1 MPPGPGRD
9 HSFDPSAASAGY
21 GAIDIVVN
29 CYTPEVV
36 AAGYVP
42 TDERFRDKVGIA
54 AQERRGTTLEDYIA
68 KMDRAGIERSLLVA
82 ARCGDLRVR
91 GSTEVPYE
99 VVAEACRKYPHRFSG
114 LAGIDPTRGIAGL
127 KELDRAVHE
136 YGFVGAHLYPHWFGQ
151 APDAA
156 IYYPYYARCA
166 ELGIPIMMQVGQCL
180 VYQTDRRLPSVGRPM
195 TLDRVALDFPE
206 LTLIGIHL
214 GVPWVEEMISCCWK
228 HPNVYMAGDAYA
240 PKHWPAQ
247 AVHYANTYGQDKF
260 MFGTDWWVID
270 PERAMREVAE
280 LGFRPGPLRKILR
293 DNAARVFRL
302 PAAQEGAGQ

>member
-1 MPPGPGRD
+1 MSGKPFA
-9 HSFDPSAASAGY
+9 FDPARTRTGY

-29 CYTPEVV
+29 CYTPEIV
-36 AAGYVP
+36 AAGRAP
-42 TDERFRDKVGIA
+42 TDEGFREKVGIA
-54 AQERRGTTLEDYIA
+54 GNERRGTSLEDYIA

-91 GSTEVPYE
+91 GSTE
-99 VVAEACRKYPHRFSG
+99 YPHRFSG

-127 KELDRAVHE
+127 KELDRAVQE
-136 YGFVGAHLYPHWFGQ
+136 YGFVGAHLYPHWFGKP
-151 APDAA
+151 PDAA

-180 VYQTDRRLPSVGRPM
+180 VYQTDRRLPSVGRPIA
-195 TLDRVALDFPE
+195 LDQVSIDFPE

-214 GVPWVEEMISCCWK
+214 GYPWVDEMISCCWK

-240 PKHWPAQ
+240 PKHWPGQ

-270 PERAMREVAE
+270 PERAMEEVAA
-280 LGFRPGPLRKILR
+280 LAFRPGPLRKTLR
-293 DNAARVFRL
+293 DNAARIFRL
-302 PAAQEGAGQ
+302 PEHAPA

>member
-1 MPPGPGRD
+1 MTT
-9 HSFDPSAASAGY
+9 FDPTLTRTGY

-29 CYTPEVV
+29 CYTPELV
-36 AAGYVP
+36 AAGRAP
-42 TDERFRDKVGIA
+42 TDANFRDKVVVAGP
-54 AQERRGTTLEDYIA
+54 ERTGTTLEDYIA

-99 VVAEACRKYPHRFSG
+99 AIADACRKYPYRFSG
-114 LAGIDPTRGIAGL
+114 LAGIDPTRGVAGL

-136 YGFVGAHLYPHWFGQ
+136 YGFVGAHLYPHWFGK

-195 TLDRVALDFPE
+195 ALDQVAIDFPE

-214 GVPWVEEMISCCWK
+214 GYPWVDEMISCCWK

-260 MFGTDWWVID
+260 LFGTDWWVID
-270 PERAMREVAE
+270 PERAMTEVAA
-280 LGFRPGPLRKILR
+280 LDFRPAPLRKILR
-293 DNAARVFRL
+293 DNAVRLFRL
-302 PAAQEGAGQ
+302 PE

>member
-1 MPPGPGRD
+1 MTA
-9 HSFDPSAASAGY
+9 FDPTATRTGY

-29 CYTPEVV
+29 PYTPEVV
-36 AAGYVP
+36 AAGHAP
-42 TDERFRDKVGIA
+42 TDGNFRSKVGIA
-54 AQERRGTTLEDYIA
+54 GNDRGGLSLEDYIA

-82 ARCGDLRVR
+82 NRCGDLRIK
-91 GSTEVPYE
+91 GSTEVPYAI
-99 VVAEACRKYPHRFSG
+99 VAEMCRKYPHRFSG

-127 KELDRAVHE
+127 RELDVAVKE
-136 YGFVGAHLYPHWFGQ
+136 YGFVGAHLYPHWFGK

-166 ELGIPIMMQVGQCL
+166 ELGIPLMMQVGQCL
-180 VYQTDRRLPSVGRPM
+180 VYQTDRRLPSVGRPIA
-195 TLDRVALDFPE
+195 LDQVAIDFPE

-214 GVPWVEEMISCCWK
+214 GYPWVDEMISVCWK

-247 AVHYANTYGQDKF
+247 AIQYANTYGQDKF

-270 PERAMREVAE
+270 PERAMQEVLA
-280 LGFRPGPLRKILR
+280 LDFRPAPLRKILR
-293 DNAARVFRL
+293 DTAARIFRL
-302 PAAQEGAGQ
+302 PEAPG